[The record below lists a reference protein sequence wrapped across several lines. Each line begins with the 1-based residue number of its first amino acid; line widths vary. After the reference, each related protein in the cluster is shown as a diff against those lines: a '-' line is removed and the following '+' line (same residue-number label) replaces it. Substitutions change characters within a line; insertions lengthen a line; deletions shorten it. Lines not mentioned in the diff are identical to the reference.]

1 MEDTNSLIA
10 VISND
15 LAYIKRDIADIK
27 LKLESNYVTKDEFSI
42 VKNIVYGMVA
52 LVLTSF
58 MGALTFLVFKQ

>member
-27 LKLESNYVTKDEFSI
+27 IKLEQNYVTKDEFSI

>member
-15 LAYIKRDIADIK
+15 LVYIRRDISEIK